1 MVTDIWVAIVLS
13 VYPDAVFA
21 IHFQE
26 ILWSVC
32 WSWTLSS
39 PGWIDHSSGPVF
51 WHCTFFA
58 DHLPPVSL
66 PTSII
71 QLKRTSIG
79 DRKARAKKIA
89 DILMLFFFFYEMVHL
104 YWRLN
109 SETRKKLFLGS
120 STLVCFW
127 VCFSFIIWCCEQLL
141 WTICVVQKKK
151 RNKNKKLAQ
160 ASVSAKRQLASS
172 QMILSSWLPNK
183 DCCNMVSA
191 FILFVDTFFFFF

>member
-1 MVTDIWVAIVLS
+1 
-13 VYPDAVFA
+13 
-21 IHFQE
+21 
-26 ILWSVC
+26 
-32 WSWTLSS
+32 
-39 PGWIDHSSGPVF
+39 
-51 WHCTFFA
+51 
-58 DHLPPVSL
+58 
-66 PTSII
+66 
-71 QLKRTSIG
+71 
-79 DRKARAKKIA
+79 
-89 DILMLFFFFYEMVHL
+89 MLFFFFYEMVHL

-109 SETRKKLFLGS
+109 SETRKKLFLGC

-160 ASVSAKRQLASS
+160 ASVSTKRQLASS

-191 FILFVDTFFFFF
+191 FILFVDTFFFFLILFLFNLPSVNTQIYFSTYNIMPACCGLSPVGN